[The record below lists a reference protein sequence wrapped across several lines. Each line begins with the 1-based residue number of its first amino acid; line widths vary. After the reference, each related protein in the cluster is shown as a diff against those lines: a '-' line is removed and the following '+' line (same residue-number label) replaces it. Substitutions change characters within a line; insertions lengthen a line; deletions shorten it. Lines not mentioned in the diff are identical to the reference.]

1 MTMKKVNSVIL
12 SLLLIFGLQSCDSF
26 SSLFEEEEEGPK
38 ESIEEYIQ
46 DAQVAEDEYKVAIYC
61 IEDGNDPLGIYDYF
75 DYEIYMGKIDK
86 MEIDYSDGVYHAFSN
101 EIHEDGLI
109 VKRYDLLMYFSS
121 DRLYIDSLFIT
132 NVYEE
137 PNFVD
142 NISREVTFT
151 CEVYSPIPVVTP
163 DVDSIWENGK
173 LEYLLESTKEMD
185 FTAKLVEKYIEEDNS
200 SYSLLNYPN
209 TVGENTYLKAYVFFR
224 VW

>member
-1 MTMKKVNSVIL
+1 MKNVNLVIL
-12 SLLLIFGLQSCDSF
+12 SLLMIFGLQSCDSIL
-26 SSLFEEEEEGPK
+26 SLFEEEEEGPK

-46 DAQVAEDEYKVAIYC
+46 EAQLAEDDYKVAIYC
-61 IEDGNDPLGIYDYF
+61 VEDGNDPLGIYDYF
-75 DYEIYMGKIDK
+75 DYEIYTGSFDE

-101 EIHEDGLI
+101 EVHEGRFNI
-109 VKRYDLLMYFSS
+109 KRYDLLMYFSA

-137 PNFVD
+137 PNFID
-142 NISREVTFT
+142 NVAREVTFT

-173 LEYLLESTKEMD
+173 VEYLLESTKELD
-185 FTAKLVEKYIEEDNS
+185 FKAKLVEKYIEEDNS
-200 SYSLLNYPN
+200 NNYLLNYPN
-209 TVGENTYLKAYVFFR
+209 TVGENTYLKVYVFFR